1 MGGSQPWSPR
11 GLMSPRSLADD
22 VEASEAADEMLYL
35 YLGP

>member
-1 MGGSQPWSPR
+1 MTGEGGWVW
-11 GLMSPRSLADD
+11 GGGGSPRSLADD